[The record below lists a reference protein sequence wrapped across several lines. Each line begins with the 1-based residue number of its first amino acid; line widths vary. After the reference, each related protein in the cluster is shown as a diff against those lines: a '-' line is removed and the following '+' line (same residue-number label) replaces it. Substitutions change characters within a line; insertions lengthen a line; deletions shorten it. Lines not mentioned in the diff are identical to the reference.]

1 MPTKA
6 IQTSPRDALRAELHD
21 ALVADLAAAAAAA
34 DSGPVH
40 VKCIRLSVPNV
51 AKIPKFPLFQG
62 VIGLYTAATALVS
75 SVPVPAVAGHLDT
88 KVREF

>member
-21 ALVADLAAAAAAA
+21 ALVADLVAVAAE
-34 DSGPVH
+34 DSAQVH
-40 VKCIRLSVPNV
+40 AKCIRLSVPNV

-75 SVPVPAVAGHLDT
+75 GVPVPVVVAGHLDT
-88 KVREF
+88 KVCEF